1 MLITEIDTA
10 EIPYIYERF
19 ANVIC
24 ESHWQRRVAALKQEM
39 KGNRFISRY
48 IRDENTVVFQLEHLR
63 RLREKYGV
71 VPQAEAANVEIYQ
84 AAGFAAQVLSIMD
97 ASAAAE
103 ARQLKRRVHGAIK
116 NPEDMRG
123 LHLELSA
130 ATHFRRRGCCVSWP
144 KMSGSGTFDL
154 LVEDLGPNGLEVECK
169 SISDDKGRRIHR
181 REALDF
187 FALLIPH
194 LAPVKRS
201 LCTGLSVVLTVQGR
215 LPTAYKDR
223 VALAKRLTSQ
233 VLQGHG
239 ADFEDGSKI
248 SITDFELARLGDV
261 PSYTDPADVRAALDD
276 VTGIRNREA
285 MVIGTR
291 GRGALVV
298 TLQSARDD
306 TFMNAIFDTLSESA
320 KRQFTGKRSAIFL
333 VGLHGLDGQQILLIA
348 EQDRDPAQQ
357 PTALR
362 LTVSKFLSGDGREHV
377 VGVGF
382 LSRSA
387 SMPASDGVVDT
398 GGAVYYFPKRESS
411 FWDNSFSGIF
421 W

>member
-1 MLITEIDTA
+1 
-10 EIPYIYERF
+10 
-19 ANVIC
+19 
-24 ESHWQRRVAALKQEM
+24 
-39 KGNRFISRY
+39 
-48 IRDENTVVFQLEHLR
+48 
-63 RLREKYGV
+63 
-71 VPQAEAANVEIYQ
+71 
-84 AAGFAAQVLSIMD
+84 
-97 ASAAAE
+97 
-103 ARQLKRRVHGAIK
+103 
-116 NPEDMRG
+116 MR
-123 LHLELSA
+123 
-130 ATHFRRRGCCVSWP
+130 
-144 KMSGSGTFDL
+144 GSGTFDL

-194 LAPVKRS
+194 LAPVKRT
-201 LCTGLSVVLTVQGR
+201 LCKGLSVFLTMQGR

-233 VLQGHG
+233 ILQGRG
-239 ADFEDGSKI
+239 ADFEDGSNI
-248 SITDFELARLGDV
+248 SIVDFELARLGDV

-276 VTGIRNREA
+276 VTGTRNRET

-306 TFMNAIFDTLSESA
+306 TCMNAIFDTLSESA

-348 EQDRDPAQQ
+348 RQDRDHPDQK

-362 LTVSKFLSGDGREHV
+362 LAVSKFLSGDGREHA

-398 GGAVYYFPKRESS
+398 GGAVYYFPKRESP

-421 W
+421 S